1 MLKWYWTEAGK
12 AETLVFSSSGFQ
24 DNFLKKEKKENE
36 KNYELVVTKALK
48 RI

>member
-12 AETLVFSSSGFQ
+12 TETLVFNSPGFQ
-24 DNFLKKEKKENE
+24 ENLKKKKK